1 VWDGTVVRI
10 KDAEDQATQVEREAQ
25 ERVSRMEEENA
36 AALASTRED
45 IEGHVRKVALLEGEL
60 AEAHQAREVAEENFC
75 GLFDEATGGVHEGTP
90 RAI

>member
-10 KDAEDQATQVEREAQ
+10 NDAEDQVAQVEREAQ
-25 ERVSRMEEENA
+25 ERVSRMEENA

-45 IEGHVRKVALLEGEL
+45 IEGHVQKVTLLEGEL

-75 GLFDEATGGVHEGTP
+75 GLFDEAAGGVHEGAP

>member
-10 KDAEDQATQVEREAQ
+10 KDAEDQVAQVEREAQ

-45 IEGHVRKVALLEGEL
+45 IEGHVQKVALLEGEL
-60 AEAHQAREVAEENFC
+60 AEAHQA
-75 GLFDEATGGVHEGTP
+75 
-90 RAI
+90 

>member
-10 KDAEDQATQVEREAQ
+10 KDAEDQVAQVEREAQ

-45 IEGHVRKVALLEGEL
+45 KEGHVQKVALLEGEL
-60 AEAHQAREVAEENFC
+60 AEAHQA
-75 GLFDEATGGVHEGTP
+75 
-90 RAI
+90 